1 MSSVAV
7 QVENIFVVEYTD
19 IGLTGSAVLGSHVTR
34 SSSVLPDRAVRLA
47 ANLTHQH

>member
-19 IGLTGSAVLGSHVTR
+19 IGLTGLAVLGSHVTCDAFKQR
-34 SSSVLPDRAVRLA
+34 TAGPGC
-47 ANLTHQH
+47 